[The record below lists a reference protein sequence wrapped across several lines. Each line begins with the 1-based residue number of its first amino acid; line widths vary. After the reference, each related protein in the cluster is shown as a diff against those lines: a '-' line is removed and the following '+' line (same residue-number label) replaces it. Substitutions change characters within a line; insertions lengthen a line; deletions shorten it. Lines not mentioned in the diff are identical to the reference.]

1 MPIPKLVPAA
11 NETYDT
17 NEKPP
22 AFGHPLKA
30 YFAIDDDYV
39 NLNHGMGIA
48 TYCFCLQWYTVTI
61 GSYLGH
67 HDAYSGS
74 YEIKPGGLG
83 CT

>member
-48 TYCFCLQWYTVTI
+48 TYCFCLRR
-61 GSYLGH
+61 
-67 HDAYSGS
+67 
-74 YEIKPGGLG
+74 
-83 CT
+83 C